1 MRVSKA
7 SWEVRRLCSG
17 GGGSVLRNT
26 EGGGLSGGGGGR
38 GCRRRAE
45 RCGGCGVEAA
55 AACWRAV
62 GCGVGEADVGV
73 SGGLIL
79 FDLI

>member
-26 EGGGLSGGGGGR
+26 EGGGLPGEGGGR
-38 GCRRRAE
+38 GCRRRAG
-45 RCGGCGVEAA
+45 RCGGREVAA
-55 AACWRAV
+55 AAAY
-62 GCGVGEADVGV
+62 
-73 SGGLIL
+73 
-79 FDLI
+79 